1 MITLVPINENL
12 FVSLLKV
19 LAALLNL
26 VILYL
31 LDPGDV
37 NKKFKLSVYLFL
49 LANEI
54 PRKYHIECPRNKSI
68 KRERDARYY
77 YINAGFKLILEH
89 E

>member
-54 PRKYHIECPRNKSI
+54 PKK
-68 KRERDARYY
+68 
-77 YINAGFKLILEH
+77 
-89 E
+89 